1 MQVEFYNH
9 PSQANTL
16 PFSAAVK
23 AGEFV
28 LISGQVA
35 TGEDGKI
42 IAGDIDMHTRQTLRN
57 VERALALAGCTLRD
71 VVKVTAWLQDAR
83 DFTNFNR
90 AYAEFFPGEKPA
102 RSTTQ
107 ATLMV
112 ESRIEIEAIAVK
124 R

>member
-1 MQVEFYNH
+1 MQVEFYNQA
-9 PSQANTL
+9 SQANAL

-28 LISGQVA
+28 FISGQVA

-42 IAGDIDMHTRQTLRN
+42 IAGDIDAQTRQTLLN
-57 VERALALAGCTLRD
+57 VERALAMAGCTLRD
-71 VVKVTAWLQDAR
+71 VIKVTVWLQHAG
-83 DFTNFNR
+83 DFSEFNR
-90 AYAEFFPGEKPA
+90 AYAEFFPGAKPA

-107 ATLMV
+107 APLMV